1 MRLAINKAS
10 DAVEVF
16 ASEGINVAMN
26 RFNRMDNNE
35 TDDSMGEDQNETS
48 D

>member
-1 MRLAINKAS
+1 MEGNSPISS

-16 ASEGINVAMN
+16 ASEGINAAMN

-48 D
+48 N